1 MSSTSDDDWLDRAPL
16 HRASQ
21 SGRIDEVRRLVEQG
35 SDVNAIDSFGT
46 TPLHEAAKREH
57 FEIMTI
63 LLKHGAN
70 VDAFDDLGMT
80 PLHYAAKQEV
90 VTFLF
95 KHGANVNAIHEPT
108 IGRPPLA
115 FIAPTCSLR
124 MAQMLLERGANPTLQ
139 IGLCRTALDAAK
151 ERKRGDGP
159 LVYALLM
166 DAVKRRRNPSR

>member
-1 MSSTSDDDWLDRAPL
+1 MSSASDDDWSDRAPL

-21 SGRIDEVRRLVEQG
+21 SGQIDELRRLVEQG
-35 SDVNAIDSFGT
+35 SDVNA
-46 TPLHEAAKREH
+46 
-57 FEIMTI
+57 
-63 LLKHGAN
+63 
-70 VDAFDDLGMT
+70 FDDLGMT
-80 PLHYAAKQEV
+80 PLHFAAKQEQFDV
-90 VTFLF
+90 VTLLF

-115 FIAPTCSLR
+115 YIAPTCSLF

-166 DAVKRRRNPSR
+166 DAVKQRRNPSR